1 MDQSVVERVLP
12 ERDRP
17 LVLLDLLAVIEERQ
31 AAGASAAELERLQA
45 EYRQL
50 RQEL

>member
-1 MDQSVVERVLP
+1 MDQNVTESVLP

-31 AAGASAAELERLQA
+31 AAGAPRAELERMWA